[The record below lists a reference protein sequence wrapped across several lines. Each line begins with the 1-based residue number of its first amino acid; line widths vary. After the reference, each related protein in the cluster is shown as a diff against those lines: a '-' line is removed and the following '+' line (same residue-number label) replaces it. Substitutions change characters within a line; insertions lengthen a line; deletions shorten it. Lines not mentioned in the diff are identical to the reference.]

1 MADGP
6 AEHLATLI
14 GHPERVSDVPIEA
27 LPGVL
32 IELAALQSAIAARV
46 ASQASPLTAAAAEPD
61 RLVNVEAAAAML
73 GGVSEDFLYRSPAAR
88 PFRVKVGGR
97 VLFSSVGIQQYIRRR
112 AGR

>member
-1 MADGP
+1 MLGP
-6 AEHLATLI
+6 AEHLSALI
-14 GHPERVSDVPIEA
+14 GHPERVHDVPAEA

-46 ASQASPLTAAAAEPD
+46 ASQASPLAPTEPD
-61 RLVNVEAAAAML
+61 RLVDVEAAAVML

-88 PFRVKVGGR
+88 SFRVKVGGR
-97 VLFSSVGIQQYIRRR
+97 VLFSAARIQQYIRRR